1 MFIVSFKEIVPVL
14 MNSCA
19 LCLGAFVWI
28 ILCYSQLEGS
38 FSYMPNF
45 SRFHTLLRCSWFIL
59 VEVVFVFIVPGILFS
74 KT

>member
-19 LCLGAFVWI
+19 LYLGAFVWI
-28 ILCYSQLEGS
+28 ILCHSQPEGS
-38 FSYMPNF
+38 FSYMPNL

-59 VEVVFVFIVPGILFS
+59 VEVVLVFIVPGILFS